1 MERQYTVALGHTVA
15 AQDVAIFEMVQRH
28 AHEMDGM
35 GSQKLRGAMDDEDQV
50 GHLDEIL
57 NKS

>member
-1 MERQYTVALGHTVA
+1 MALGHTVA